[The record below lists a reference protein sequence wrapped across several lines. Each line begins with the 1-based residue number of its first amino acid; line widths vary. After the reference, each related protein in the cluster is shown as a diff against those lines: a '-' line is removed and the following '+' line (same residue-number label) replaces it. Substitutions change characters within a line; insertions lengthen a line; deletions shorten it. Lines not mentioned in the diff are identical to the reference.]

1 VIRLRTVLLPLLV
14 LSASLCVTWMVW
26 NHERQATSKELRTQF
41 DYTLGDA
48 VSRVEQRMAT
58 YELMLRGVQSL
69 FAANGMIDRDRFR
82 RYVGALNLDANFSG
96 VHAVGV
102 VEWVPAARKASHV
115 ARMREEG
122 IAGYTIEPAGQRED
136 YAPVVQREP
145 YVGLA
150 RSSPGFDAWNDPVR
164 RAAMERARDSGMAA
178 LSGTVYLSVDMD
190 SDRRPGFIMYLPIYA
205 AGETQENAAQRR
217 AHITG
222 WVYASFHMHDVMASL
237 YGEQPAGVSLAVYDG
252 VAPSDA
258 ALLYRTSAASSRHAP
273 ALISANE
280 YLVVDG
286 RDWTLSMNA
295 SDEFRSRLGSNAEM
309 LIAGAGIGL
318 SLLLALL
325 TWLMVTGRERA
336 IRLASAMT
344 RELRESEEKFR
355 AIADCTV
362 NLEIWWGP
370 DGKPRWINPSVD
382 HYTGYT
388 VDECMA
394 MPNFART
401 LIHPDDIARVAPEF
415 QKGLQG
421 FRGDD
426 LEFRCVRKDGS
437 LLWLSVSWV
446 PISNARGDFV
456 GFRTSGR
463 DITERKKSEE
473 KIRELAFYDT
483 LTRLP
488 NRALL
493 LDRLRESMLASRENN
508 VCGALMFIDL
518 DHFKTLN
525 DTLGHDK
532 GDLLLRHVAYRL
544 SSSVNKG
551 DTVARVGGD
560 EFVVV
565 LGNLSLD
572 KAAATAETEA
582 VGEKILAV
590 LGRTYQLNGVQ
601 FRSTASIGVTVFNGE
616 QTSTDE
622 LFKQADLAMYKSKER
637 GRNAMCFFDPAM
649 QTTVLKRAELEV
661 GLRDAIEENRFVLH
675 YQAQVVDGGYIA
687 GAEALVRWE
696 HPACGLIAPGEFIP
710 LAEETGLI
718 LEIGRTVLESACAQ
732 LALWA
737 TQPSMAHLSIAVNV
751 SARQFREPD
760 FVESVLAVINRKG
773 ARADRLKLE
782 LTESVLVE
790 NVEDII
796 EKMDALRARGVTF
809 SLDDFGIG
817 YSSLSYLKRLP
828 LDQLKIDRSFVR
840 DILEDP
846 NDADIART
854 IVALARSFDLGVIA
868 EGVETEAQRD
878 FLAVAG
884 CHAYQGFFFCE
895 PLPIQGFE
903 QFVQNFGSGGQ
914 REVWPLGSDERNV
927 DSGSMT

>member
-1 VIRLRTVLLPLLV
+1 MIRVRTLLLPLLV
-14 LSASLCVTWMVW
+14 LSASLCVTWIVW
-26 NHERQATSKELRTQF
+26 DHERQATRNELRTQF
-41 DYTLGDA
+41 NYTMSDA
-48 VSRVEQRMAT
+48 VGRVEQRIAT

-69 FAANGMIDRDRFR
+69 FAANGTIDGDRFR
-82 RYVGALNLDANFSG
+82 RYVSALNLDANFSG

-102 VEWVPAARKASHV
+102 VEWVPAARKASHI
-115 ARMREEG
+115 ADMRQGG
-122 IAGYTIEPAGQRED
+122 IPDYAIHPDGLRQD
-136 YAPVVQREP
+136 YAPIIQREP
-145 YVGLA
+145 SVGQT
-150 RSSPGFDAWNDPVR
+150 RSSPGFDVWSDPVR
-164 RAAMERARDSGMAA
+164 RSAMERARDSGMAA
-178 LSGTVYLSVDMD
+178 LSGKVHLLIDTDADL
-190 SDRRPGFIMYLPIYA
+190 RPGFIMYLPIYA
-205 AGETQENAAQRR
+205 SGKAQDNLVQRR
-217 AHITG
+217 ANIIG
-222 WVYASFHMHDVMASL
+222 WVYASFRMHDVMASL
-237 YGEQPAGVSLAVYDG
+237 YGEQPPGVSLAIYDG
-252 VAPSDA
+252 VEPLEA
-258 ALLYRTSAASSRHAP
+258 ALLHRTSDANNRRAP

-286 RDWTLSMNA
+286 HDWMLTMSAN
-295 SDEFRSRLGSNAEM
+295 DEFRSRLGRNAEA
-309 LIAGAGIGL
+309 LIAGTGTGL

-325 TWLMVTGRERA
+325 TWLMMTGRERA
-336 IRLASAMT
+336 MRLASAMT
-344 RELRESEEKFR
+344 RELRENEEKFR

-370 DGKPRWINPSVD
+370 DGKPRWINPSVEY
-382 HYTGYT
+382 YTGYT
-388 VDECMA
+388 VAECMA
-394 MPNFART
+394 MPDFART
-401 LIHPDDIARVAPEF
+401 LIHPEDFSRVAPEF
-415 QKGLQG
+415 KKGLQG
-421 FRGDD
+421 SRGDD

-446 PISNARGDFV
+446 PISNQKGDFI

-493 LDRLRESMLASRENN
+493 LDRLRQSMAASQLSR

-532 GDLLLRHVAYRL
+532 GDLLLRQVANRL
-544 SSSVNKG
+544 SSSVDEG

-572 KAAATAETEA
+572 KAVATAETEA
-582 VGEKILAV
+582 VGERILAV
-590 LGRTYQLNGVQ
+590 LGRAYELNGVQ

-637 GRNAMCFFDPAM
+637 GRNVMCFFDPAM
-649 QTTVLKRAELEV
+649 QTAVLRRAELEV
-661 GLRDAIEENRFVLH
+661 GLRHAIEQNRIVLH
-675 YQAQVVDGGYIA
+675 YQAQVIDGDYIT
-687 GAEALVRWE
+687 GAEALARWE
-696 HPACGLIAPGEFIP
+696 HPERGLIPPGEFIP
-710 LAEETGLI
+710 LAEESGLI
-718 LEIGRTVLESACAQ
+718 LEMGRTVLASACAQ

-737 TQPSMAHLSIAVNV
+737 ARPSMAHMSIAVNV

-760 FVESVLAVINRKG
+760 FVDGVLAVIKRTG

-790 NVEDII
+790 NVQDII
-796 EKMDALRARGVTF
+796 EKMTALRARGVTF
-809 SLDDFGIG
+809 SLDDFGTG
-817 YSSLSYLKRLP
+817 YSSLAYLKRLP

-840 DILEDP
+840 DILVDP

-854 IVALARSFDLGVIA
+854 IVALARSFNLGVIA

-884 CHAYQGFFFCE
+884 CHAYQGFLFCK
-895 PLPIQGFE
+895 PLPIQVFE
-903 QFVQNFGSGGQ
+903 QFVSRFIPHDRTEDRSTG
-914 REVWPLGSDERNV
+914 LDERNV
-927 DSGSMT
+927 GSGRVA

>member
-1 VIRLRTVLLPLLV
+1 MRSVLLPLLV
-14 LSASLCVTWMVW
+14 LSASLGVTWTVW
-26 NHERQATSKELRTQF
+26 DHERQATRKEFRTQF
-41 DYTLGDA
+41 DYTMSDA
-48 VSRVEQRMAT
+48 VGRIEQRMAT
-58 YELMLRGVQSL
+58 YELMLRGVQSM
-69 FAANGMIDRDRFR
+69 FAANGAIDRGKFR
-82 RYVGALNLDANFSG
+82 RYVSALNLDANFSG

-102 VEWVPAARKASHV
+102 VEWVPAARKEAHI
-115 ARMREEG
+115 ADMREG
-122 IAGYTIEPAGQRED
+122 GVPGYTIRPDGLREH
-136 YAPVVQREP
+136 YAPIIQREP
-145 YVGLA
+145 FVGLA
-150 RSSPGFDAWNDPVR
+150 RSSPGFDAWDEPVR
-164 RAAMERARDSGMAA
+164 RAAMEKARDSGMAV
-178 LSGTVYLSVDMD
+178 LSGTVRLSVDID
-190 SDRRPGFIMYLPIYA
+190 ADPRPGFILYLPIYA
-205 AGETQENAAQRR
+205 SGKAQDNLVQRR
-217 AHITG
+217 ANIVG
-222 WVYASFHMHDVMASL
+222 WVYTSFRMHDVMASL
-237 YGEQPAGVSLAVYDG
+237 YGEQPPGISLSIYDG
-252 VAPSDA
+252 VKPSEA
-258 ALLYRTSAASSRHAP
+258 ALLHRTPDGNNRHAP
-273 ALISANE
+273 ALISADE

-286 RDWTLSMNA
+286 HDWMLSMSA
-295 SDEFRSRLGSNAEM
+295 SDEFRSRLGRNAEV
-309 LIAGAGIGL
+309 LIAGTGTGL

-325 TWLMVTGRERA
+325 TWLMMTGRERA
-336 IRLASAMT
+336 MRLASAMT

-370 DGKPRWINPSVD
+370 DGKPRWINPSVEY
-382 HYTGYT
+382 YTGYT
-388 VDECMA
+388 VAECMA
-394 MPNFART
+394 MSDFALT
-401 LIHPDDIARVAPEF
+401 LIHPEDLRRVAPEF
-415 QKGLQG
+415 KKGLQG
-421 FRGDD
+421 SRGDD

-437 LLWLSVSWV
+437 VLWLSVSWV
-446 PISNARGDFV
+446 PISNQRGDFI

-493 LDRLRESMLASRENN
+493 LDRLRQSMVVSRQNK
-508 VCGALMFIDL
+508 VCAALMFIDL

-532 GDLLLRHVAYRL
+532 GDLLLRQVAYRL
-544 SSSVNKG
+544 SSSVNEG

-572 KAAATAETEA
+572 KAEATMETVA

-590 LGRTYQLNGVQ
+590 LGCAYELNGVQ

-637 GRNAMCFFDPAM
+637 GRNAMCFFDPTM
-649 QTTVLKRAELEV
+649 QTAVLRRAELEV
-661 GLRDAIEENRFVLH
+661 GLRSAIEENRFVLH
-675 YQAQVVDGGYIA
+675 YQAQVVDGDHIT
-687 GAEALVRWE
+687 GAEALVRWA
-696 HPACGLIAPGEFIP
+696 HPERGLIPPGEFIP
-710 LAEETGLI
+710 LAEESGLI
-718 LEIGRTVLESACAQ
+718 LEMGRAVLVSACTQ

-737 TQPSMAHLSIAVNV
+737 TQPPMAHLSIAVNV

-760 FVESVLAVINRKG
+760 FVDSVLAVINRTG

-790 NVEDII
+790 NVQDII
-796 EKMDALRARGVTF
+796 EKMSALRARGVTF
-809 SLDDFGIG
+809 SLDDFGTG

-840 DILEDP
+840 DILVDS

-854 IVALARSFDLGVIA
+854 IVALARSFNLGVIA

-884 CHAYQGFFFCE
+884 CHAYQGFLFCK

-903 QFVQNFGSGGQ
+903 QFVNLFSARNRGEIHST
-914 REVWPLGSDERNV
+914 GSDERNV
-927 DSGSMT
+927 GSGTVT

>member
-1 VIRLRTVLLPLLV
+1 MIRVRSVLLPLLV
-14 LSASLCVTWMVW
+14 LSASLCVTWIVW
-26 NHERQATSKELRTQF
+26 NHERQATRTELRTQF
-41 DYTLGDA
+41 DYTMSDA

-69 FAANGMIDRDRFR
+69 FAANGTIDRDRFR
-82 RYVGALNLDANFSG
+82 RYVSALNLDANFSG
-96 VHAVGV
+96 VHGVGV
-102 VEWVPAARKASHV
+102 VEWVPAARKADHI
-115 ARMREEG
+115 ADMRQDG
-122 IAGYTIEPAGQRED
+122 IADYTIRPDGPRQN
-136 YAPVVQREP
+136 YAPIIQREP
-145 YVGLA
+145 YIGLA
-150 RSSPGFDAWNDPVR
+150 RSSPGFDAWDEPVR
-164 RAAMERARDSGMAA
+164 RAAMEKARDSGMAA
-178 LSGTVYLSVDMD
+178 LTGMVRLTVDAE
-190 SDRRPGFIMYLPIYA
+190 SDPRPGFLMYLPIYA
-205 AGETQENAAQRR
+205 SGKAQDNLVQRR
-217 AHITG
+217 ANIIG
-222 WVYASFHMHDVMASL
+222 WVYASFRMHDVMASL
-237 YGEQPAGVSLAVYDG
+237 YGEQPPGVSLAIYDG
-252 VAPSDA
+252 VEPSEA
-258 ALLYRTSAASSRHAP
+258 ALLHRTSDASKRSAP

-280 YLVVDG
+280 YLVVEG
-286 RDWTLSMNA
+286 HDWMLTMSA
-295 SDEFRSRLGSNAEM
+295 SDPFRSRLGRNAEA
-309 LIAGAGIGL
+309 LIAGAGGGL
-318 SLLLALL
+318 SLLLTLL
-325 TWLMVTGRERA
+325 TWLMMTGRERA
-336 IRLASAMT
+336 MRLASTMT
-344 RELRESEEKFR
+344 RELRENEEKFR

-370 DGKPRWINPSVD
+370 DGKPRWINPSVEY
-382 HYTGYT
+382 YTGYT
-388 VDECMA
+388 VEECME
-394 MPNFART
+394 MPDFART
-401 LIHPDDIARVAPEF
+401 LIHHEDISRVAPEF
-415 QKGLQG
+415 KKGLEG
-421 FRGDD
+421 SRGDD

-437 LLWLSVSWV
+437 LLWLSLSWV
-446 PISNARGDFV
+446 PISNQRGDFI

-473 KIRELAFYDT
+473 KIQKLAFYDT

-493 LDRLRESMLASRENN
+493 LDRLRQSMMVCRQDK

-532 GDLLLRHVAYRL
+532 GDLLLRQVAYRL
-544 SSSVNKG
+544 SSSVNEG

-572 KAAATAETEA
+572 PAKATVETEA
-582 VGEKILAV
+582 VGERILAV
-590 LGRTYQLNGVQ
+590 LGCAYQLSGVQ

-616 QTSTDE
+616 QSSTDE

-649 QTTVLKRAELEV
+649 QTAVLRRAELEV
-661 GLRDAIEENRFVLH
+661 GLRNAVEENRFVIH
-675 YQAQVVDGGYIA
+675 YQAQVIDGNHIT
-687 GAEALVRWE
+687 GAEALVRWA
-696 HPACGLIAPGEFIP
+696 HPERGLIPPGEFIP
-710 LAEETGLI
+710 LAEESGLI
-718 LEIGRTVLESACAQ
+718 LEMGRSVLASACAQ

-737 TQPSMAHLSIAVNV
+737 TRSSMAHLSISVNV

-760 FVESVLAVINRKG
+760 FVDGVLAVIKQTG

-790 NVEDII
+790 NVQDII
-796 EKMDALRARGVTF
+796 EKMTALRARGVTF
-809 SLDDFGIG
+809 SLDDFGTG

-840 DILEDP
+840 DILIDP

-854 IVALARSFDLGVIA
+854 IVALARSFNLGVIA

-884 CHAYQGFFFCE
+884 CHAYQGFLFCK

-903 QFVQNFGSGGQ
+903 QFVNLFHSRDRMEEQSAGG
-914 REVWPLGSDERNV
+914 DERNV
-927 DSGSMT
+927 GSGTVS

>member
-1 VIRLRTVLLPLLV
+1 VIRVRAVLLPLLV
-14 LSASLCVTWMVW
+14 LFASLCVTWTLW
-26 NHERQATSKELRTQF
+26 NHERQATRKELRNQF
-41 DYTLGDA
+41 EYTMRDV

-69 FAANGMIDRDRFR
+69 CATNGTIDRDRFR
-82 RYVGALNLDANFSG
+82 RYVSALNLDANFSG
-96 VHAVGV
+96 VHAVGAI
-102 VEWVPAARKASHV
+102 EWVPAARKTAHI
-115 ARMREEG
+115 AEMRQSG
-122 IAGYTIEPAGQRED
+122 VPGYTILPEGLREN
-136 YAPVVQREP
+136 YAPIIQREP
-145 YVGLA
+145 FVGIA
-150 RSSPGFDAWNDPVR
+150 RSSPGVDAWNDPVR
-164 RAAMERARDSGMAA
+164 RSAMVKARDSGMAV
-178 LSGTVYLSVDMD
+178 LSGKVPLWVDMD
-190 SDRRPGFIMYLPIYA
+190 ADSRPGFIMYLPVYA
-205 AGETQENAAQRR
+205 SGTAPDNLVQRR
-217 AHITG
+217 ASIIG
-222 WVYASFHMHDVMASL
+222 WVFASFRMHDVMASL
-237 YGEQPAGVSLAVYDG
+237 YGEQPVGVSLAIYDG
-252 VAPSDA
+252 VKPVEA
-258 ALLYRTSAASSRHAP
+258 ALLHRTPDSSNRHAP
-273 ALISANE
+273 ALISVNE

-286 RDWTLSMNA
+286 HDWMLSMSA
-295 SDEFRSRLGSNAEM
+295 SDAFRSHLGRNAEV
-309 LIAGAGIGL
+309 LIAGAGTGL

-325 TWLMVTGRERA
+325 TWLMMTGRERA
-336 IRLASAMT
+336 MRLASAMT
-344 RELRESEEKFR
+344 RELRENEEKFR

-370 DGKPRWINPSVD
+370 DGKARWINPSVE

-388 VDECMA
+388 VAECMA

-401 LIHPDDIARVAPEF
+401 LIHPDDAARVAPEF
-415 QKGLQG
+415 RKGLQG

-426 LEFRCVRKDGS
+426 LEFRCVRKEGS
-437 LLWLSVSWV
+437 VVWLSVSWI
-446 PISNARGDFV
+446 PISNQRGDFI

-493 LDRLRESMLASRENN
+493 LERLRQSMAACELNK

-532 GDLLLRHVAYRL
+532 GDLLLRQVASRL
-544 SSSVNKG
+544 SSSVNES

-560 EFVVV
+560 EFIVV
-565 LGNLSLD
+565 LGNLNPD
-572 KAAATAETEA
+572 EARATSETEA

-590 LGRTYQLNGVQ
+590 LGCAYELDGVR

-649 QTTVLKRAELEV
+649 QSAVLRRAELEM
-661 GLRDAIEENRFVLH
+661 GLRNAIEENRIILH
-675 YQAQVVDGGYIA
+675 YQAQVVDGDYIT

-696 HPACGLIAPGEFIP
+696 HPQRGLIPPGEFIS
-710 LAEETGLI
+710 LAEESGLI
-718 LEIGRTVLESACAQ
+718 LEMGRTVLASACAQ

-737 TQPSMAHLSIAVNV
+737 MRPSMAHLSIAVNV

-760 FVESVLAVINRKG
+760 FVDGVLAVINRTG

-782 LTESVLVE
+782 LTESVLVD

-796 EKMDALRARGVTF
+796 EKMSALRAHGVTF
-809 SLDDFGIG
+809 SLDDFGTG
-817 YSSLSYLKRLP
+817 YSSLAYLKRLP

-840 DILEDP
+840 DILVDP

-884 CHAYQGFFFCE
+884 CHAYQGYLFCK

-903 QFVQNFGSGGQ
+903 QFVSRFSSGDRIAAQQGRDEQSVGSGT
-914 REVWPLGSDERNV
+914 LG
-927 DSGSMT
+927 